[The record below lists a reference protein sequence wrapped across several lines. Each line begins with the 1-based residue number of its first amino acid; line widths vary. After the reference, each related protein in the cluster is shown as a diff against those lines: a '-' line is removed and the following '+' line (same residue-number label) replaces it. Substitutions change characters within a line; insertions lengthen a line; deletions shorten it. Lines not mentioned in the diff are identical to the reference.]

1 MIFIYKYK
9 RKKNYKRLFLIQ
21 LNFQIHYICYNFLIK
36 LNASDYEG
44 DFYFSRT
51 IIDNDKLL
59 IG

>member
-1 MIFIYKYK
+1 MT
-9 RKKNYKRLFLIQ
+9 KNYKRLFLIQ

-36 LNASDYEG
+36 LNDYEG

>member
-1 MIFIYKYK
+1 M
-9 RKKNYKRLFLIQ
+9 FLIQ
-21 LNFQIHYICYNFLIK
+21 LNFQIHCIIIIFLIK
-36 LNASDYEG
+36 KNASDYEG

>member
-1 MIFIYKYK
+1 MIM
-9 RKKNYKRLFLIQ
+9 NYRRLFLIQ
-21 LNFQIHYICYNFLIK
+21 LNFQIHYICYNFLIEK
-36 LNASDYEG
+36 NASDYEG